1 MKRKSLTMI
10 LCLLTCL
17 SLVGVGF
24 AAWVISSGDTEVV
37 SGNITVDTVS
47 DKRFTF
53 GETPTLTSIH
63 FGMDDSSPIGNAWL
77 TNDNA
82 GRESLIATFE
92 IKLNSS
98 SALSAA
104 TKEAWAAAV
113 TVGANYSLA
122 ATGTNPG
129 ENKADAVTAYNAAVA
144 AKAIAVPEANLTV
157 NYLTSTTTTATYE
170 VVVVFAWGEAFDN
183 ERATAYVK
191 ETNTAPSITDDDN
204 LEDNLNPYTFY
215 NTKAVGTWGDDAYY
229 YLDLIQKL
237 ESLYYNV
244 TVSATPNA

>member
-63 FGMDDSSPIGNAWL
+63 FGMDDSSPISNAWL
-77 TNDNA
+77 TNDVANS
-82 GRESLIATFE
+82 ESLVATFE
-92 IKLNSS
+92 IELKSS
-98 SALSAA
+98 AALSAA

-113 TVGANYSLA
+113 TVGASYSLA
-122 ATGTNPG
+122 VTGTNPG
-129 ENKADAVTAYNAAVA
+129 ENDADAVAAYNAAVA
-144 AKAIAVPEANLTV
+144 AKAIAVPETNLTV
-157 NYLTSTTTTATYE
+157 NYKESTTTNATYE
-170 VVVVFAWGEAFDN
+170 VVVVFAWGEAFDTN
-183 ERATAYVK
+183 RTTAYVK